1 MQVDVDAVQGAVG
14 LGQGFFLLCVVA
26 VDRIITLSLGVYCSS
41 LKKIR
46 LAWWHTLVI
55 LVLWSLRHGILSSR

>member
-46 LAWWHTLVI
+46 LAW
-55 LVLWSLRHGILSSR
+55 